1 MDIIVEEDNP
11 RYKEFMWEV
20 MDIIT
25 TSIIWLLLLL
35 SLKYYKDVIIKRQR
49 ERINMLEEVWTRK
62 KHELQ

>member
-1 MDIIVEEDNP
+1 MNILLEYGLANSL
-11 RYKEFMWEV
+11 
-20 MDIIT
+20 T
-25 TSIIWLLLLL
+25 LNIIWLLLLL

>member
-1 MDIIVEEDNP
+1 
-11 RYKEFMWEV
+11 

-35 SLKYYKDVIIKRQR
+35 SLKYYKDVIIKRQK
-49 ERINMLEEVWTRK
+49 ERIDMLEEVWIRK